1 LAAELQDFMATT
13 LLEFALLVDILL
25 TDNCPGG
32 GEPTYSLG
40 SKVHSF
46 SRSFL
51 LFSPFCLF
59 VSAIVTLFPSLWTKQ
74 VTCSR

>member
-1 LAAELQDFMATT
+1 MATALPQFT
-13 LLEFALLVDILL
+13 LLVDILL

-51 LFSPFCLF
+51 LFSPFACLF

-74 VTCSR
+74 VTHSRKGLR